1 MLHKPKV
8 ICKSYLLYVNFIY
21 IYIYMVMYIVDNL
34 HIMIIHYIL
43 GLKVKNVVN
52 DLSITQKVGK
62 IV

>member
-1 MLHKPKV
+1 
-8 ICKSYLLYVNFIY
+8 
-21 IYIYMVMYIVDNL
+21 MVMYIVDNL